1 MIDSKIYGEYVTAW
15 CPGCGNHD
23 VLLALKDALARQDL
37 EPHQF
42 ALVSGIGQAAKIVHY
57 VRGNGFNGLHGRA
70 LPPAQALKLVNP
82 ELKVVVE
89 SGDGCTYGEG
99 GNHLLAAIRRNLDIT
114 LIVHNNQIYGLTK
127 GQSSP
132 TTMTGHVTKNNP
144 LGVFEGA
151 FIHDVGVLDELAQHV
166 LGDQRDGDQRQGA
179 GRELLLG
186 QDVNF
191 RIMVVADRGGDLG
204 RQPPVA
210 GQQPA
215 HHRVVAAEALLFLG
229 QQRRAAV
236 LGGGI
241 DVGVFG
247 KVRQHH
253 RDRRIVEEGV
263 GVGALGRDADVPAR
277 QHAGGQGQ
285 GGGARPEPLHQRR
298 EEVQQRVGPPGR
310 ANPKGAPK

>member
-23 VLLALKDALARQDL
+23 VLLALKDALARQNL

-70 LPPAQALKLVNP
+70 LPPAQALKLVHP
-82 ELKVVVE
+82 ELEVVVE

-144 LGVFEGA
+144 LGVFDQPFNPVAVAVAMRASFVARSFSGLKEHAAATIAAAMEHKGFSLVDMHSPCVSFNKVNTFA
-151 FIHDVGVLDELAQHV
+151 WYKSRCKEVSHDPANWDEAMKAAMVFGDEIPIGVIYREERPSKETLLPQC
-166 LGDQRDGDQRQGA
+166 RDGAMYRRPVDM
-179 GRELLLG
+179 
-186 QDVNF
+186 DK
-191 RIMVVADRGGDLG
+191 VAEHMMSY
-204 RQPPVA
+204 A
-210 GQQPA
+210 
-215 HHRVVAAEALLFLG
+215 
-229 QQRRAAV
+229 
-236 LGGGI
+236 
-241 DVGVFG
+241 
-247 KVRQHH
+247 
-253 RDRRIVEEGV
+253 
-263 GVGALGRDADVPAR
+263 
-277 QHAGGQGQ
+277 
-285 GGGARPEPLHQRR
+285 
-298 EEVQQRVGPPGR
+298 
-310 ANPKGAPK
+310 

>member
-144 LGVFEGA
+144 LGVFDQPFNPVAVAVAMRAA
-151 FIHDVGVLDELAQHV
+151 FVARSFSGFKEHAAATIVAAMQHKGFSLVDMHSPCISFNKVNTFAWYKSRCKEVSHDPANWDEAMKTAMVFGEEIPIGVIYREQRPSKEMLLPQC
-166 LGDQRDGDQRQGA
+166 RDGAMYR
-179 GRELLLG
+179 R
-186 QDVNF
+186 
-191 RIMVVADRGGDLG
+191 
-204 RQPPVA
+204 PVDMDK
-210 GQQPA
+210 
-215 HHRVVAAEALLFLG
+215 VAAHMMSYA
-229 QQRRAAV
+229 
-236 LGGGI
+236 
-241 DVGVFG
+241 
-247 KVRQHH
+247 
-253 RDRRIVEEGV
+253 
-263 GVGALGRDADVPAR
+263 
-277 QHAGGQGQ
+277 
-285 GGGARPEPLHQRR
+285 
-298 EEVQQRVGPPGR
+298 
-310 ANPKGAPK
+310 

>member
-23 VLLALKDALARQDL
+23 VLLALKDALARQNL

-70 LPPAQALKLVNP
+70 LPPAQALKLVHP

-89 SGDGCTYGEG
+89 SGDGCSYGEG

-144 LGVFEGA
+144 LGVFDQPFNPVAVAVAMRASFVARSFSGLKEHAAETIAAAMEHKGFSLVDMHSPCISFNKVNTFA
-151 FIHDVGVLDELAQHV
+151 WYKSRCKEVAHDPANWDEAMKAAMVFGDEIPIGVIYREERPSKETLLPQC
-166 LGDQRDGDQRQGA
+166 RDGDMYR
-179 GRELLLG
+179 R
-186 QDVNF
+186 
-191 RIMVVADRGGDLG
+191 
-204 RQPPVA
+204 PVDMDK
-210 GQQPA
+210 
-215 HHRVVAAEALLFLG
+215 VAAHMMSYA
-229 QQRRAAV
+229 
-236 LGGGI
+236 
-241 DVGVFG
+241 
-247 KVRQHH
+247 
-253 RDRRIVEEGV
+253 
-263 GVGALGRDADVPAR
+263 
-277 QHAGGQGQ
+277 
-285 GGGARPEPLHQRR
+285 
-298 EEVQQRVGPPGR
+298 
-310 ANPKGAPK
+310 

>member
-114 LIVHNNQIYGLTK
+114 LIVHDNQIYGLTK

-144 LGVFEGA
+144 LGVFDQPFNPVAVAVAMRASFVARSFSGLKEHAAETIAAAMEHKGFSLVDMHSPCISFNKVNTFA
-151 FIHDVGVLDELAQHV
+151 WYKSRCKEVSHDPANWDEAMKTAMVFGEEIPIGVIYREERPSKETLLPQC
-166 LGDQRDGDQRQGA
+166 RDGAMYR
-179 GRELLLG
+179 R
-186 QDVNF
+186 
-191 RIMVVADRGGDLG
+191 
-204 RQPPVA
+204 PVDMDK
-210 GQQPA
+210 
-215 HHRVVAAEALLFLG
+215 VAAHMMSYA
-229 QQRRAAV
+229 
-236 LGGGI
+236 
-241 DVGVFG
+241 
-247 KVRQHH
+247 
-253 RDRRIVEEGV
+253 
-263 GVGALGRDADVPAR
+263 
-277 QHAGGQGQ
+277 
-285 GGGARPEPLHQRR
+285 
-298 EEVQQRVGPPGR
+298 
-310 ANPKGAPK
+310 